1 METLN
6 QSALAS
12 EFDLQVAA
20 HIATK
25 QATYNAEMKL
35 IKPLIRFSFARFST
49 NILTF
54 CSLLFCLFCIFLTV
68 CAYFCLPSV
77 TSTP

>member
-1 METLN
+1 MDTLN

-12 EFDLQVAA
+12 EFDLQVAT

-35 IKPLIRFSFARFST
+35 IKLLIRFSSEHKHFDLLFST
-49 NILTF
+49 
-54 CSLLFCLFCIFLTV
+54 LLFILYLPDCLRLFL
-68 CAYFCLPSV
+68 P
-77 TSTP
+77 P